1 MTMKRIVTGLALA
14 LALAGG
20 AVAAQRDNGKAIA
33 AAMADPGRPS
43 EDSSRDA
50 ARHPAE
56 LLAFAGVKP
65 GDRALDFIMGG
76 GYFTRILAGT
86 VGPKGHVWAYTP
98 DEFIKF
104 KASYGE
110 DQKKVADAYANVT
123 ALNGGLGSVA
133 LPGSLDV
140 AITVQNY
147 HDLHLDVFPVDTA
160 VKVDAALFKALKHGG
175 TLLVVDH
182 VAAAGSG
189 LAAPTK
195 LHRIDPEIIKD
206 EVVAAGFRY
215 EGELAVLRN
224 PADSHS
230 LSVFDPA
237 IRGHTDQV
245 VYRFRKP

>member
-1 MTMKRIVTGLALA
+1 MKRIVTGFALG

-20 AVAAQRDNGKAIA
+20 AVAARQDSGKAIA
-33 AAMADPGRPS
+33 AALADPARPS

-50 ARHPAE
+50 ARHPTE
-56 LLAFAGVKP
+56 LLAFAGVKQ
-65 GDRALDFIMGG
+65 GDQVLDFIMGG
-76 GYFTRILAGT
+76 GYFTRILART

-110 DQKKVADAYANVT
+110 DQKKVAGAYANVT

-175 TLLVVDH
+175 TLLIVDH

-215 EGELAVLRN
+215 DGQLAVLRN
-224 PADSHS
+224 GSDSHS
-230 LSVFDPA
+230 VSVFDPA